1 MVVSLEGEN
10 VILVRV
16 SEVGIIEIL
25 IKILFL
31 IIIRIWS
38 DGGNCQS
45 FFDWLKIICGFI
57 LEWIFVKVEYF
68 GV

>member
-38 DGGNCQS
+38 DGGNC
-45 FFDWLKIICGFI
+45 
-57 LEWIFVKVEYF
+57 
-68 GV
+68 